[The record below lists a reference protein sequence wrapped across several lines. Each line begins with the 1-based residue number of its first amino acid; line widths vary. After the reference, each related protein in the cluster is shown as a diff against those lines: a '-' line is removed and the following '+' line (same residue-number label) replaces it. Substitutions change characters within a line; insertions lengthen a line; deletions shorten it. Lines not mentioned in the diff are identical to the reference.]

1 MLRQE
6 IAAAGD
12 RIFTIGESVAAGDP
26 SALVSPDTATCLA
39 CLVEL
44 FDPADRRFRYPFI
57 NCTDC
62 GPRFTIVRGVP
73 YDRPLTT
80 MAGFAMCQQCRAEY
94 DDPMDRRFHA
104 QPVACPACGPAVRLT
119 DSGGNPVAPADG
131 RDVIQAAASALAGGA
146 VVAVKGIGGFHLAC
160 RADDEI
166 AVAALRSRKHREDK
180 PFAVMPPDLAAAHR
194 LAEIGPEEELLL
206 LGTERPIVLCRRRQG
221 APVAPSVA
229 PASRDLGVMLP
240 YSPLHHLLLA
250 DVGTTLVM
258 TSGNVSDE
266 PIAYRDDEA
275 IARLGGIAD
284 RFLLHD
290 RPIHT
295 RTDDSVVRVVATAG
309 ARRPVMVR
317 RSRGY
322 VPASLGLPAVNR
334 PVLACGAELK
344 NTFCLA

>member
-1 MLRQE
+1 MTTERRVRARVEGVVQGVGFRPYVYRLAGALGLGGFVRNDARGVLVEVEGDDRSIESFLERLGAEAPRLARVERVLRQE

-12 RIFTIGESVAAGDP
+12 RIFTIVESVAAGDP

-39 CLVEL
+39 CLAEL
-44 FDPADRRFRYPFI
+44 FDPADRRFRYPFT

-119 DSGGNPVAPADG
+119 DSGGNPVATADG

-194 LAEIGPEEELLL
+194 LSEIGPEEELLL

-240 YSPLHHLLLA
+240 YS
-250 DVGTTLVM
+250 
-258 TSGNVSDE
+258 
-266 PIAYRDDEA
+266 
-275 IARLGGIAD
+275 
-284 RFLLHD
+284 
-290 RPIHT
+290 
-295 RTDDSVVRVVATAG
+295 
-309 ARRPVMVR
+309 
-317 RSRGY
+317 
-322 VPASLGLPAVNR
+322 
-334 PVLACGAELK
+334 
-344 NTFCLA
+344 